1 MKLKIK
7 IDCSNAAFEEWGT
20 ARQARYILLKFT
32 DSIAAMDKFDP
43 PFALALFDTNGNR
56 VGAASVS
63 DK

>member
-20 ARQARYILLKFT
+20 ARQARFILLKFT
-32 DSIAAMDKFDP
+32 DSIAAIDKFDP
-43 PFALALFDTNGNR
+43 PFSLALFDSNGNR

-63 DK
+63 DE

>member
-7 IDCSNAAFEEWGT
+7 IDCSNAVFEEWGA
-20 ARQARYILLKFT
+20 ARQARFILLKFT

-43 PFALALFDTNGNR
+43 PFAVALFDSDGNR
-56 VGAASVS
+56 VGVASVS